1 MKLSLRWGV
10 DAHTS
15 VLQRYF
21 RSEIIRSVLFV
32 LFALLMLTSFFDLM
46 NEASSINKD
55 GYQIR
60 HALLYVLLNVPGNAY
75 DFLPIAVLIGTIYV
89 LAQFAANSEFT
100 IMRAAGMSSW
110 DAAKILGK
118 TSLMLIV
125 ATLLVG
131 EIVTPIST
139 KAAKKVKVEAV
150 GNALQQA
157 FQSGLWTKD
166 LIREESGDGKVG
178 KEGKIIGTR
187 FLNVKEVM
195 PNRTMMGVKIYE
207 FDNDFHLLR
216 ELNANKAEY
225 IRSHVWLLNDVVET
239 NFPKDLLSEQIL
251 AAKTQR
257 SASKELVSEIT
268 PDILSVLFVD
278 PERMSAYDLALY
290 TRHLAENKQAT
301 DRYDMAFWKKITYPL
316 SILVMMALALPFAY
330 IHARDGGISLR
341 IFSGIMLGMVFYLVN
356 RLFSHLGLI
365 NTWPAIMTALF
376 PSLLFML
383 FAWAGLRMVERN

>member
-1 MKLSLRWGV
+1 MSFALYPSS
-10 DAHTS
+10 S

-21 RSEIIRSVLFV
+21 GSEIIRAVLFV

-55 GYQIR
+55 GYQVQ
-60 HALLYVLLNVPGNAY
+60 HALLYVLLNMPGNAY

-110 DAAKILGK
+110 DAAKMLGK
-118 TSLMLIV
+118 ISLTLIV
-125 ATLLVG
+125 FTFVVG
-131 EIVTPIST
+131 ELITPISAKT
-139 KAAKKVKVEAV
+139 AKKIKVEAV
-150 GNALQQA
+150 GNALQQG

-166 LIREESGDGKVG
+166 LIREEGKD
-178 KEGKIIGTR
+178 GKIIGAR

-195 PNRTMMGVKIYE
+195 PNRAMMGVKIYE

-216 ELNANKAEY
+216 ELHASKAEY
-225 IRSHVWLLNDVVET
+225 IRSHVWLLSDVVET
-239 NFPKDLLSEQIL
+239 SFPKDMLSEQIL

-257 SASKELVSEIT
+257 SPSKELISEIT

-290 TRHLAENKQAT
+290 TRHLAENKQST
-301 DRYDMAFWKKITYPL
+301 DRYDMAFWKKITYPI

-330 IHARDGGISLR
+330 IHARDGGISMR

-376 PSLLFML
+376 PSLLFTL
-383 FAWAGLRMVERN
+383 FAWAALRMVERN